1 MKIEKVEKLVAK
13 LHDKTAYVI
22 DIINLK
28 QALNHRL
35 ALKKVHRV
43 IKPNQ
48 NLWLKPYIDKN
59 TNLVFGEHICTN
71 ILQMNAIT
79 TEVVGSYHVIV
90 NKKKVIYFAKFTKLI
105 VNFLNIFLIL
115 ISFRFLCWYFKP
127 HY

>member
-90 NKKKVIYFAKFTKLI
+90 NKKKVIYFAKFT
-105 VNFLNIFLIL
+105 
-115 ISFRFLCWYFKP
+115 
-127 HY
+127 